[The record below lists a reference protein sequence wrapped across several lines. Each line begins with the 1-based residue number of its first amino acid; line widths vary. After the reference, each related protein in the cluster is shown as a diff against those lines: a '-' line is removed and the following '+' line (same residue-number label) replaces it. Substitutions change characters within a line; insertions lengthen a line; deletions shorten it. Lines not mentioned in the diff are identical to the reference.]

1 MKPLHQAFIFSKL
14 RCPKTQSAIQS
25 VPHSS
30 TQLLELL
37 VSQSVLRLAILMTLC
52 GGILLMPTH
61 SPAADRLHSGQPAQS
76 NRAARS
82 ALNATTTSLALDHA
96 SIKEQA
102 GCFDVTYDFK
112 ETFSLQ
118 TGYQLL
124 PDYHAEAFEYAVVDE
139 ERRDAIYI
147 QHILLP
153 DRINALKHWRQEWL
167 YESDQVFDYK
177 SNDLWTKR
185 HLSKIESAGQW
196 TERVLNVDD
205 SPQYEC
211 SAPWVHWG
219 DQNYWECSA
228 WSPLPRREYS
238 HRRDYNVLARRNRE
252 QINSS
257 GWLHE
262 QDNIKTLV
270 SPTSVRPLVQERGEN
285 HYRRAPDEKCAAA
298 AQWWNENKDVWHSI
312 QKAWRDDY
320 ATAEKIQLIHTGTPL
335 NSLLNDL
342 ADDAV
347 AKKMSPQEI
356 ERETRVIIDANTAH

>member
-1 MKPLHQAFIFSKL
+1 MKLFCQAFTFSKL
-14 RCPKTQSAIQS
+14 RWPNSQPGTRSVTTSA
-25 VPHSS
+25 VKLGP
-30 TQLLELL
+30 QLA
-37 VSQSVLRLAILMTLC
+37 RLMIVC
-52 GGILLMPTH
+52 GGILLLPGRAHAANQRH
-61 SPAADRLHSGQPAQS
+61 SEQASQFNRSG
-76 NRAARS
+76 RS
-82 ALNATTTSLALDHA
+82 VLNATTTSLALDHA
-96 SIKEQA
+96 SIKKQA

-112 ETFSLQ
+112 ETFPLQ
-118 TGYQLL
+118 SGYQIQ
-124 PDYHAEAFEYAVVDE
+124 PDYHAEVFEYAVVDQE
-139 ERRDAIYI
+139 LPDAIYM

-153 DRINALKHWRQEWL
+153 DGINALKHWRQEWL

-219 DQNYWECSA
+219 DQDYWECSA

-270 SPTSVRPLVQERGEN
+270 NATGVQPLVQERGEN

-298 AQWWNENKDVWHSI
+298 AQWWSENKDVWHSI
-312 QKAWRDDY
+312 QKAWRDYY
-320 ATAEKIQLIHTGTPL
+320 AMTENIQLIHSGTPL
-335 NSLLNDL
+335 NSLLDDL

-356 ERETRVIIDANTAH
+356 ERETRLIIDANTAH

>member
-1 MKPLHQAFIFSKL
+1 MKPLFQALTFSNYRWSNL
-14 RCPKTQSAIQS
+14 LS
-25 VPHSS
+25 VFP
-30 TQLLELL
+30 
-37 VSQSVLRLAILMTLC
+37 LAILTMFGSGVLLTPTNALAVDRSLTPYTL
-52 GGILLMPTH
+52 
-61 SPAADRLHSGQPAQS
+61 AAG
-76 NRAARS
+76 RAAS
-82 ALNATTTSLALDHA
+82 SVFIATTTSLALDHA
-96 SIKEQA
+96 SIKSQA

-112 ETFSLQ
+112 ETFPIQ
-118 TGYQLL
+118 AGYQLQ

-139 ERRDAIYI
+139 ERPDAIYM
-147 QHILLP
+147 QHVLLP
-153 DRINALKHWRQEWL
+153 DGVNALKHWRQEWI
-167 YESDQVFDYK
+167 YESHQVFDYK

-185 HLSKIESAGQW
+185 HLTKSESAGQW

-219 DQNYWECSA
+219 DQDYWECSA

-270 SPTSVRPLVQERGEN
+270 NATSAQPLVQERGEN

-298 AQWWNENKDVWHSI
+298 AQWWSENKDVWHSI
-312 QKAWRDDY
+312 QKAWRDYY
-320 ATAEKIQLIHTGTPL
+320 ATTESIQLIHTGTPL
-335 NSLLNDL
+335 NSALDDL

-347 AKKMSPQEI
+347 VKKMSPQDI